1 MKVKELL
8 TEGLDKKS
16 TYKILL
22 EFIRFAAEDLE
33 LDKLP
38 KFNFMFD
45 TKRSLEHKSFGGYAP
60 GEKHIDITVV
70 NRHIMDVCRTLAHE
84 LVHFSQDLKNELED
98 PDAGA
103 TGSPQENEANARAA
117 VIMRN
122 WGKKHPQLFDKQSI
136 SESNELLDKPTPSAA
151 EIIAKHGM
159 SEQEFVDQLRI
170 GVKDELE
177 HTSNVKMAIE
187 IAMDH
192 LNERPDYYTRLQQAM
207 R

>member
-8 TEGLDKKS
+8 NEGLDKKG
-16 TYKILL
+16 TYTILL
-22 EFIRFAAEDLE
+22 DFIRFAAEDLE
-33 LDKLP
+33 LEKLP

-45 TKRSLEHKSFGGYAP
+45 SKRSLEHKSFGGYAP
-60 GEKHIDITVV
+60 GEKHIDITVL

-84 LVHFSQDLKNELED
+84 LVHFSQDLKNELDD
-98 PDAGA
+98 PEAGS

-122 WGKKHPQLFDKQSI
+122 WGKKHPSLFAKESI
-136 SESNELLDKPTPSAA
+136 SESKEFLDKPTPNAA

-159 SEQEFVDQLRI
+159 TEQDFIEQLRI

>member
-8 TEGLDKKS
+8 NEGLDKKS

-22 EFIRFAAEDLE
+22 DFIRFAAEDLE

-60 GEKHIDITVV
+60 GEKHIDITVL

-84 LVHFSQDLKNELED
+84 LVHFKQDLDNQLDD
-98 PDAGA
+98 PEAGS

-122 WGKKHPQLFDKQSI
+122 WGKKHPNLFAQESI
-136 SESNELLDKPTPSAA
+136 NESKEFLDKPTPNAA
-151 EIIAKHGM
+151 EIIQKHGM
-159 SEQEFVDQLRI
+159 SEQDFMDQMRM
-170 GVKDELE
+170 GVKAELE
-177 HTSNVKMAIE
+177 HTSNVKVAIE
-187 IAMDH
+187 IALDH
-192 LNERPDYYTRLQQAM
+192 LNEFPDYYTRLQQAEK
-207 R
+207 